1 MLRAQGKPACLSTDG
16 GSLFI
21 EECLEDPPHCLVRA
35 PDCPVSGAIAITSRF
50 AVLSVSL
57 TQKRIVVAVRVGQ
70 LWYYTRT
77 RQLVSSFTSAFNM
90 STRDPD
96 DAAPKCIATK
106 ENTAPARP
114 PAPPETMAPD
124 PSLPLQVWKGE
135 LGGSRLAVALVNAGN
150 SSATITATWEML
162 GVAAGAEMDVMDA
175 ISGASNGTAAGFV
188 RATVGVHDTAVFTL
202 APKRPVT
209 MKQDDAH
216 GTVFTTRVDR
226 LKSDGSAAPR
236 HYGLGRR
243 QLFFDAEDPVLASTN
258 GTSVTMHPM
267 HFPDEIRPVVTAT
280 EPWEGNRLGYYSSV
294 VDNGNGSLFLYYST
308 ANDLFQGGMVT
319 CLAVSHDRG
328 RTFTKPSLGLSLFNG
343 SRSNNVSAAA
353 PFASSSEA
361 LKKLAGTDR
370 LAHLRFVGTHRG

>member
-1 MLRAQGKPACLSTDG
+1 M
-16 GSLFI
+16 
-21 EECLEDPPHCLVRA
+21 
-35 PDCPVSGAIAITSRF
+35 
-50 AVLSVSL
+50 
-57 TQKRIVVAVRVGQ
+57 RVGQ

-226 LKSDGSAAPR
+226 LESDGSAAPR

-361 LKKLAGTDR
+361 SKKLAGTDR
-370 LAHLRFVGTHRG
+370 LAHLRFVGAHRG